1 MFSEIYDSE
10 SYGMIIRWKETGVNV
25 FRFTRVTSG
34 KGNGR
39 AELLRLTQVIAT
51 GCVRKRDGDLRSFPL
66 PAFYFKAVIGA
77 VV

>member
-39 AELLRLTQVIAT
+39 AELL
-51 GCVRKRDGDLRSFPL
+51 
-66 PAFYFKAVIGA
+66 
-77 VV
+77 